1 MLLFLYFVT
10 PYFQQRYISFVSS
23 PAKGDDAVTVI
34 ITNPTRLRDLVIR
47 VNVSDDCNLGK
58 ASIVDCL
65 GNYINLFGSLEVY
78 ASVYGDVHGQVNS
91 EEKMEVGVYVYSESD
106 GINRFLLSG
115 CSNLKSIPSGRRED
129 ILKGTSL
136 QGRGGELYVWEMGT
150 LVRLL

>member
-1 MLLFLYFVT
+1 M
-10 PYFQQRYISFVSS
+10 
-23 PAKGDDAVTVI
+23 
-34 ITNPTRLRDLVIR
+34 IR

-58 ASIVDCL
+58 ASIVGCL

-115 CSNLKSIPSGRRED
+115 CSNLKSIPVGGVRMS
-129 ILKGTSL
+129 LKGRHF
-136 QGRGGELYVWEMGT
+136 RGGVVNCMVWEMGT